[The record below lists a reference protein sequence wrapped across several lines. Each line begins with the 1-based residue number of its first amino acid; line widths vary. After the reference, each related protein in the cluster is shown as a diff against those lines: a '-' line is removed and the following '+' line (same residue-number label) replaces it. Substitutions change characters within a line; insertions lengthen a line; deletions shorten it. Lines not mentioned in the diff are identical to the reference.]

1 MSGVAMGMRA
11 WRSLPCRQAELR
23 LDITLACGQAFR
35 WRQQESGGLW
45 RCVLGRRL
53 YELSQRGDLLL
64 YRVLPPGQPATHVE
78 ETEHGGKRR
87 KTAGKLT
94 PEQEPGSQPCHAN
107 KRKSKRGGGK
117 TPNVNGT
124 GDIIGGSNNVVE
136 DGGDEEGSGA
146 ALRDYLQLGV
156 ALEQLY
162 EEWSRVD
169 PHFARVAGHFPGVR
183 VLRQDP
189 VECLFSFICTSNNH
203 ISRITVMLE
212 RLCASLGELVST
224 QDGVAYHAFPSLQ
237 ALSGDGVEEQL
248 RELGFGY
255 RAGFV
260 AKSARAVLH
269 RGGAPWLTSLRTAP
283 LAEARAQLVQLPGVG
298 AKVADCVCLMSLD
311 KPHAVP
317 VDTHVWQIAQRDYHT
332 TLGSGRKS
340 LTDKTY
346 VAVADFFRELWGPY
360 AGWAQSVLFSADLPK
375 FKSYKSEEAKKTGK
389 SC

>member
-1 MSGVAMGMRA
+1 MSGAAMGMRA

-64 YRVLPPGQPATHVE
+64 
-78 ETEHGGKRR
+78 
-87 KTAGKLT
+87 
-94 PEQEPGSQPCHAN
+94 
-107 KRKSKRGGGK
+107 
-117 TPNVNGT
+117 
-124 GDIIGGSNNVVE
+124 NNVVE

-224 QDGVAYHAFPSLQ
+224 QDGVAYHSFPSLQ

-260 AKSARAVLH
+260 AKSARAVLQ

-346 VAVADFFRELWGPY
+346 FAVADFFRELWGPY